1 MHDVDDRAPPQQ
13 TLVPSVLADVGEAL
27 SRGSIAHLITDRV
40 PEILGDGELVGCVP
54 DGRRRDLNR
63 AVVIVADPRPLNGD
77 LAESR
82 LEGVGT
88 CPPPLDASAAF
99 AVPLLENQF
108 LIGLLDQDL
117 EEPAL
122 DFETGLMNVRLDLVG
137 EMLILLEYGQ
147 GHLQRQSQGEYLTV
161 MVDGA

>member
-13 TLVPSVLADVGEAL
+13 IPVPSVLADVGAAL
-27 SRGSIAHLITDRV
+27 PRGSIAHLIIDRV

-54 DGRRRDLNR
+54 GGRRRYLQR

-77 LAESR
+77 LAEDR
-82 LEGVGT
+82 LECEGP
-88 CPPPLDASAAF
+88 CPPPLDAGAAF
-99 AVPLLENQF
+99 AVPVLENQF

-122 DFETGLMNVRLDLVG
+122 DLETGLMNARLDLVG
-137 EMLILLEYGQ
+137 EMLVLL
-147 GHLQRQSQGEYLTV
+147 
-161 MVDGA
+161 